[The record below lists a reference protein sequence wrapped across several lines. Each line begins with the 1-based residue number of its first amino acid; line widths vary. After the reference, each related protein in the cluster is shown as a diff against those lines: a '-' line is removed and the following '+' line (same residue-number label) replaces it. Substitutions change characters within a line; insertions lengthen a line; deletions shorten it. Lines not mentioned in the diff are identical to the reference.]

1 MSLASLENVVVIHY
15 NKDSDSS
22 SCAMTKHYILSV
34 DPTAK
39 YDWDRC
45 TLRDPITANRPDL
58 AELIAEAVGETA
70 GSYLIAVNI
79 EVQVLEQTA
88 PTAQTKRLPPSDL
101 DATVRSQRVQLEELA
116 A

>member
-1 MSLASLENVVVIHY
+1 
-15 NKDSDSS
+15 
-22 SCAMTKHYILSV
+22 MTKHYILSV

-58 AELIAEAVGETA
+58 AELIAEAVGEAA
-70 GSYLIAVNI
+70 GSYLVAVNI

-88 PTAQTKRLPPSDL
+88 PNSQAKRLVPSDL
-101 DATVRSQRVQLEELA
+101 DAAVRSQRVQLEELA

>member
-1 MSLASLENVVVIHY
+1 MRLFSLENVVVIHY
-15 NKDSDSS
+15 NKYSDSS

-45 TLRDPITANRPDL
+45 TLRDPITASRPDL
-58 AELIAEAVGETA
+58 AELIAEAVGEAA
-70 GSYLIAVNI
+70 GSYLVAVNI

-88 PTAQTKRLPPSDL
+88 PNAQGKRLLPSEL
-101 DATVRSQRVQLEELA
+101 DAAMRSQRVHLEELA